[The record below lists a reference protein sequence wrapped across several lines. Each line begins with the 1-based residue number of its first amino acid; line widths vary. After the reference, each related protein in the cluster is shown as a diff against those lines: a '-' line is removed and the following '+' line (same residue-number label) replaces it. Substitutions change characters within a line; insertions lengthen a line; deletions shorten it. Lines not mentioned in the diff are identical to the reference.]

1 MPGSGDGSQRCPD
14 ASEDEEEEVEEVEE
28 QQVERCPICLGVLPG
43 SGLAMPDSC
52 THLFCLECLL
62 TWAESQTVP
71 SCPVDRQPF
80 LNVYMWDHPQGCV
93 QVPVRKRASQPDSE
107 RCLCRS
113 PEPSPC
119 LKSKQGR
126 RVRRHSD
133 ESDAKSKG
141 LVRKCSD
148 EDPASM
154 NRKKVRGTRCPVWAP
169 APLAPIQ
176 GSLSQDL
183 TDPLW
188 VTEELARGPEGGQC
202 KRQLQDCPWLGSAAP
217 IPASGPTSAFVS
229 RQRFPASNWNQC
241 PFQSPPV
248 TFDFSFAPS
257 FGPGR
262 TPAPSPG
269 HFVFQGRV
277 CAVTCPKGGDKRGGR
292 ASGSKAPPKQA
303 APSRRSGRNSRSQE
317 EAPLSDP
324 GSSPPSP
331 PRPADSDSS
340 SSGAP
345 PPPGRT
351 AQGPGKRKARKAPN
365 RKTGKKGKGPGK
377 GKASAPVLSSPSASE
392 EEEEEEK
399 EDGGGDHHQEEEEEE
414 EKEGGAAEGSSPPR
428 PAVYSD
434 SDAEGSPETR
444 PLPSPG
450 SPDLLSHPLETPDE
464 TEEAP
469 SPPEEK
475 QEEPEEMEI
484 KDNEDEEVEGESH
497 SLPASSPP
505 HSPGDVFSKDDQE
518 KEEEEEEEEVPV
530 CSPGS
535 EGAYSPQG
543 ERNARLPS
551 GSPGGSPGSPP
562 SPGSDSD
569 GQDQTDAAAAD
580 VKRDTPTDEDPKAA
594 RDPSPGTETA
604 GPAGGA
610 PGDKTPEDAPSDDDT
625 NVVPMDC
632 SPPGSQPAAD
642 DPKKGSASPGD
653 AAAERSRERSR
664 DRERSQEKK
673 NGRQRRTRFHS
684 PSSTW
689 AGKAEGRQDPSS
701 RRSRSPPP
709 AADGSPPSRRSSRP
723 RSRERE
729 RERERDPPRRDR
741 SRERKRRRSRSR
753 SRSRSKSRSRSRSR
767 SRTRAHRRGSSPD
780 RPASRERSP
789 PRGERGRG
797 TAWRGSRGGDSWRGQ
812 GGGGGGNSEN
822 GSAAD
827 ASPERPPRS
836 RDPDWVAEQRGGA
849 APAAPWE
856 GGSGWRGGASER
868 GRGGGGGQGGCNRSS
883 SGQQG
888 DSWGGRKNF
897 PGAGNGSGGDAYS
910 RFNENRGGG
919 GGWRK
924 DMGDRGDSMLDRSG
938 WSSESSWAVRKTLPA
953 DVQDYYSRRG
963 GRGGGGGA
971 GGGGWNRTD
980 EEPADPFKSDAAPQA
995 GVPGNAPGGNP
1006 PLLPLPLP
1014 HPPQTG
1020 LLHNPY
1026 TAGGQRGA
1034 PPISLQPA
1042 APYAMA
1048 PQVPVHMHSAVP
1060 HFQAPGAHG
1069 LPPPP
1074 PPPPPMHHGGL
1085 TAAAAQPD
1093 GHGAQMSAGPLAF
1106 GNPPQ
1111 TVTQTKVGGPPPP
1124 VQTHPLPTSTTL
1136 PGQPS
1141 KARGTG
1147 DGSQKE
1153 KKQQIQ
1159 ERAVNAVKNAIK
1171 PYYQKKEITKDEY
1184 KEIVR
1189 KAVEKVCHSRSGEV
1203 NSSKVANLVKAYV
1216 DKYKHAR
1223 KK

>member
-1 MPGSGDGSQRCPD
+1 MGCRRLASCTCYSRFGDASEVPRGPERSTSTAELPPKPRGVPNSARRAPSSSGCSATDGRQAAAAGAWPQILSRSGARQRRPTRKAFAVVRADSGPEMPGSGDGSQRCPD

-414 EKEGGAAEGSSPPR
+414 KEGGAAEGSSPPR

-484 KDNEDEEVEGESH
+484 KDNEEEEVEGESH

-518 KEEEEEEEEVPV
+518 KEEEEEEEEEEVPV

-797 TAWRGSRGGDSWRGQ
+797 TAWRGSRGGTP
-812 GGGGGGNSEN
+812 GGARAAAAGGTLRT
-822 GSAAD
+822 ARR
-827 ASPERPPRS
+827 PTPPRS
-836 RDPDWVAEQRGGA
+836 ARP
-849 APAAPWE
+849 APGTPT
-856 GGSGWRGGASER
+856 GWRSSVGAR
-868 GRGGGGGQGGCNRSS
+868 RRWPPGRGA
-883 SGQQG
+883 
-888 DSWGGRKNF
+888 
-897 PGAGNGSGGDAYS
+897 P
-910 RFNENRGGG
+910 
-919 GGWRK
+919 
-924 DMGDRGDSMLDRSG
+924 
-938 WSSESSWAVRKTLPA
+938 
-953 DVQDYYSRRG
+953 
-963 GRGGGGGA
+963 GGA
-971 GGGGWNRTD
+971 GGRPSGAAAAAAVRVAATARP
-980 EEPADPFKSDAAPQA
+980 PASR
-995 GVPGNAPGGNP
+995 G
-1006 PLLPLPLP
+1006 
-1014 HPPQTG
+1014 
-1020 LLHNPY
+1020 
-1026 TAGGQRGA
+1026 TAGGAGRT
-1034 PPISLQPA
+1034 S
-1042 APYAMA
+1042 
-1048 PQVPVHMHSAVP
+1048 
-1060 HFQAPGAHG
+1060 PGPG
-1069 LPPPP
+1069 TGPGVTP
-1074 PPPPPMHHGGL
+1074 
-1085 TAAAAQPD
+1085 TAASTRTAGGAA
-1093 GHGAQMSAGPLAF
+1093 GGAR
-1106 GNPPQ
+1106 
-1111 TVTQTKVGGPPPP
+1111 TW
-1124 VQTHPLPTSTTL
+1124 
-1136 PGQPS
+1136 
-1141 KARGTG
+1141 GTG
-1147 DGSQKE
+1147 GTPCWTA
-1153 KKQQIQ
+1153 
-1159 ERAVNAVKNAIK
+1159 RAGRQSPAG
-1171 PYYQKKEITKDEY
+1171 
-1184 KEIVR
+1184 R
-1189 KAVEKVCHSRSGEV
+1189 
-1203 NSSKVANLVKAYV
+1203 
-1216 DKYKHAR
+1216 
-1223 KK
+1223 